1 MTSRPAH
8 APIGPRP
15 DGWNN
20 AMPSRKNSAKGPSQR
35 QLRVGEVI
43 RHRISELLS
52 RGEIHDDALTRN
64 IVTIPEVRMSADL
77 RIATVYVMP
86 LGGDDAD
93 AVVKAL
99 ANSQKFIRGAV
110 ARAVNLKFAPDLR
123 FVKDNSFDEG
133 MRMDALLNSEQVRR
147 DVEEGERRVEHLLG
161 GPAADAEEIRG

>member
-1 MTSRPAH
+1 M
-8 APIGPRP
+8 GRP
-15 DGWNN
+15 DGWNS
-20 AMPSRKNSAKGPSQR
+20 AMPSRKNAAKGPSQR

-147 DVEEGERRVEHLLG
+147 DVEEGQ
-161 GPAADAEEIRG
+161 